1 MQIDRAH
8 GVELE
13 EARKWVLELGGRA
26 RDDRAIRELVTD
38 VDPQD
43 RRVLRGLERP

>member
-13 EARKWVLELGGRA
+13 ETRKWVLELGGRT